1 MAIEN
6 VAGDGVPL
14 KFSAAP
20 TAGTDAVQTVTVTG
34 TPTGGTFKLKYR
46 GHTTT
51 ALAYNAADTAITAA
65 LEALPAIGAGGVV
78 ASGTLATG
86 TTVTFGGRLGSL
98 AVQLLQPVNVKLTGG
113 TAPDVTVADTTP
125 GVTATGRGAALGQSG
140 FDAATGTEYI
150 NTGTVYDPAWV
161 EKEKHVQ
168 QVASANGAITI
179 PNVGS
184 KTVLLTKAGVAAMT
198 LGTPTTAQNGV
209 RITFIA
215 TTANAHTV
223 TCATIGFNAGND
235 GADVAT
241 FGGAIGDGFSIEA
254 YGGEWYVQPGTLFNV
269 TLG

>member
-14 KFSAAP
+14 KFSGAP
-20 TAGTDAVQTVTVTG
+20 SAGTSAVQTITVTG

-65 LEALPAIGAGGVV
+65 LEALPTIRAGGVV
-78 ASGTLATG
+78 ASGTLSSG
-86 TTVTFGGRLGSL
+86 TTVTFAAQLGAQ
-98 AVQLLQPVNVKLTGG
+98 AVQLIQPVNVKLTGG
-113 TAPDVTVADTTP
+113 TAPDITVEATTP
-125 GVTATGRGAALGQSG
+125 GVTATGRGAALGQMG
-140 FDAATGTEYI
+140 FDSTTGTQYV
-150 NTGTVYDPAWV
+150 NTGTAYAPAWTEV
-161 EKEKHVQ
+161 EKHVQ
-168 QVASANGAITI
+168 QVASANGAVTI

-223 TCATIGFNAGND
+223 TCATIGFNAGD
-235 GADVAT
+235 EAKDVAT
-241 FGGAIGDGFSIEA
+241 FGAAIGNNFSVEA
-254 YGGEWYVQPGTLFNV
+254 YGGEWYVVGTPVGV